1 LVVAIGV
8 VGSLAGVRLL
18 DPIAAAIVGF
28 MVARMGWMFGWDAL
42 QDLSDRA
49 LDEAATADVRA
60 LLLATH
66 GVRDVH
72 ELRTRKMG
80 DFALVDAHILVD
92 PLISVSEGHYI
103 AESARL
109 RALSDSR
116 VLDALIHVDPEND
129 AVAHP
134 PVGLPS
140 RERVVEEV
148 NAALAGSGIKATA
161 VNIHYLSTGL
171 DVQMV
176 LPAAPSG
183 GQDTGS
189 APMPAHIDLEALKRR
204 LGARKMEVLR
214 EVDASTAETGT
225 GAASPPQGGT
235 ASARVEAAEP
245 HSAA

>member
-1 LVVAIGV
+1 
-8 VGSLAGVRLL
+8 
-18 DPIAAAIVGF
+18 
-28 MVARMGWMFGWDAL
+28 
-42 QDLSDRA
+42 
-49 LDEAATADVRA
+49 
-60 LLLATH
+60 
-66 GVRDVH
+66 VH

-109 RALSDSR
+109 RVLSDSR

-134 PVGLPS
+134 PVDLPS

-148 NAALAGSGIKATA
+148 NAALAVGAIKATA

-171 DVQMV
+171 DVQIV
-176 LPAAPSG
+176 LPAGACG
-183 GQDTGS
+183 GQGTGG
-189 APMPAHIDLEALKRR
+189 AVIPAQIDLEALKRR
-204 LGARKMEVLR
+204 LGARKVEVLR
-214 EVDASTAETGT
+214 EVDASTAGT
-225 GAASPPQGGT
+225 GIGGATSPPGGM
-235 ASARVEAAEP
+235 ASARGKAAQP

>member
-1 LVVAIGV
+1 
-8 VGSLAGVRLL
+8 GSLAGVRLL

-49 LDEAATADVRA
+49 LDDAATADMRT
-60 LLLATH
+60 LLLSTP

-72 ELRTRKMG
+72 EMRTRKMG

-109 RALSDSR
+109 RVLTDNR

-129 AVAHP
+129 ALARP
-134 PVGLPS
+134 PFDLPT
-140 RERVVEEV
+140 RERVIAEV
-148 NAALAGSGIKATA
+148 NAALASHGVKAAA

-171 DVQMV
+171 DVEVV
-176 LPAAPSG
+176 LPDALSSRVLDG
-183 GQDTGS
+183 ETQRLGRV
-189 APMPAHIDLEALKRR
+189 DLAALKAR
-204 LGARKMEVLR
+204 LGARRVELLQALDV
-214 EVDASTAETGT
+214 
-225 GAASPPQGGT
+225 
-235 ASARVEAAEP
+235 ASAAQADPETLGAKGGVAIEERTKATEP
-245 HSAA
+245 HSAT